1 MEEGAQA
8 LASMER
14 AAVLNLIEATGLGR
28 GEIDEMTGALPLSE
42 RIRQI
47 VEGDQP
53 HAAPDPAE
61 EAA

>member
-1 MEEGAQA
+1 
-8 LASMER
+8 MER